1 MMNNRK
7 HSDDTGGP
15 SVFVVQSVGTVESPI
30 TEQVPG
36 ASLPDDP
43 AERKKELA
51 TLRQSV
57 RDTVALIRV
66 RPEYASLLDGI
77 DAFSHIVVLFWPHKL
92 GEEQRRR
99 EKVHPRGLKDL
110 PRQGIFAT
118 RSPARPNPV
127 LVSTV
132 ELVKRQGPVLQ
143 VRGLEAFDNTPVID
157 IKPVVRPDDGLENF
171 RVPDWVG
178 QVLG

>member
-7 HSDDTGGP
+7 YGDDTDGP
-15 SVFVVQSVGTVESPI
+15 AVFIVQSVGTVESPI
-30 TEQVPG
+30 TEPMPG
-36 ASLPDDP
+36 ASLPNDP
-43 AERKKELA
+43 AERKRELA
-51 TLRQSV
+51 ALRQTV

-77 DAFSHIVVLFWPHKL
+77 EAFSHIVILFWPHKL
-92 GEEQRRR
+92 GEEQRRK

-132 ELVKRQGPVLQ
+132 ELVKRQGPVLH
-143 VRGLEAFDNTPVID
+143 VRGLEAFNDTPVID
-157 IKPVVRPDDGLENF
+157 IKPVVKPEDDLEAF
-171 RVPDWVG
+171 RVPEWVG